1 MATDR
6 IAREVRVMDK
16 ARELVFVAGHASG
29 EGIRDG
35 RRHVSGIEVRV
46 GGGGSQARICKF
58 LHAVSNALAMFV
70 SEDAA
75 RQL

>member
-1 MATDR
+1 MATER

-35 RRHVSGIEVRV
+35 RHVSGIEVRV
-46 GGGGSQARICKF
+46 GPGGSQARICKF
-58 LHAVSNALAMFV
+58 LHAVSSALAMFV

-75 RQL
+75 EQL